1 MAGFA
6 LPAGL
11 AQAVSLAA
19 AVTRDHAASIAHV
32 AIWRIFIVLFFPESL
47 LLSAAGAECRI
58 VAIHH
63 NILKKRGCSRFAA
76 AKALKLQRIVIRREQ
91 P

>member
-1 MAGFA
+1 MPGFA

-32 AIWRIFIVLFFPESL
+32 AIWRIFIVLFFPDSL
-47 LLSAAGAECRI
+47 LLSAAGC
-58 VAIHH
+58 
-63 NILKKRGCSRFAA
+63 
-76 AKALKLQRIVIRREQ
+76 
-91 P
+91 

>member
-6 LPAGL
+6 LPGGL

-19 AVTRDHAASIAHV
+19 AVVRDPAASIAHV
-32 AIWRIFIVLFFPESL
+32 AIWRIFIVLFFPDSL
-47 LLSAAGAECRI
+47 LLSAAGAEYRI

-63 NILKKRGCSRFAA
+63 KIVKKRDCNRFAA
-76 AKALKLQRIVIRREQ
+76 AKALKLQRNVIRREQ